1 MNVEN
6 TRIQIILK
14 NLKIFTSKLLHPM
27 ETLLNID
34 KQLFLFVNQTLS
46 NDFFDLIMP
55 FITDKKNW
63 IFIYIIGFIY
73 LLFKHKWKGLIIIST
88 LLIGVLIA
96 DQVSANLIKDWVG
109 RLRPCHD
116 LDNVNL
122 LVNCGSGK
130 SFPSAHATNNFF
142 AAFTLSH
149 FFKKQTHIFYIIAF
163 LVAISRVFVGVHYPL
178 DITAGALLGILI
190 GFLLTTI
197 LRLFYKK

>member
-1 MNVEN
+1 
-6 TRIQIILK
+6 
-14 NLKIFTSKLLHPM
+14 M
-27 ETLLNID
+27 ETLLNLD
-34 KQLFLFVNQTLS
+34 KQLFIFINQTLS
-46 NDFFDLIMP
+46 NDFLDMIMP

-63 IFIYIIGFIY
+63 IFIYIFGFIY
-73 LLFKHKWKGLIIIST
+73 LLIKHKWKGLVIITT

-149 FFKKQTHIFYIIAF
+149 FFNKHRHKFYIIAF

-190 GFLLTTI
+190 GFILTKL